1 MPAPQAAR
9 RQIRTDRIALSRPKA
24 FPVNSPKFRSGQPTR
39 QASGAP
45 ALTPNRLMLQA
56 IDPSCGAKFSPN
68 LFEFLSTRS
77 PTVFKL
83 QRLFLDGHA
92 VQWLGYF
99 DDVGHFVGARLSQ
112 VLAQGKKVQ
121 VSCPVNLGDLH
132 EVVGFWEQYLA
143 LGRCA
148 IDPQHQTEFWDERW
162 GLNAEGTL
170 RSCLWCHNASQ
181 RMARTQNNSA
191 QEQWVS

>member
-1 MPAPQAAR
+1 MSSPQ
-9 RQIRTDRIALSRPKA
+9 
-24 FPVNSPKFRSGQPTR
+24 FRFGSPTR

-45 ALTPNRLMLQA
+45 ALRHTNLVLQELH
-56 IDPSCGAKFSPN
+56 PSGGAKFSPN

-83 QRLFLDGHA
+83 QRLFVDGHS

-99 DDVGHFVGARLSQ
+99 DDVGHFVGARLNQ
-112 VLAQGKKVQ
+112 VLAQGKKAQ

-132 EVVGFWEQYLA
+132 EVVGFWEQYLE

-148 IDPQHQTEFWDERW
+148 IDPLHQTEFWDERW
-162 GLNAEGTL
+162 SLNAEGTR
-170 RSCLWCHNASQ
+170 RSCLWCHTASQ
-181 RMARTQNNSA
+181 RLVRTHDSPSP
-191 QEQWVS
+191 EQWGS